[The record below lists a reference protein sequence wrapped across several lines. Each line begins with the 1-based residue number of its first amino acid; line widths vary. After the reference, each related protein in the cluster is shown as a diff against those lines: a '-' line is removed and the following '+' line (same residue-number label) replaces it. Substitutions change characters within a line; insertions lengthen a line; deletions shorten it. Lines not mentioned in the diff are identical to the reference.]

1 MILPIAFLTIGLG
14 FIIGVLIG
22 VWKKSNIRKRG
33 NRYPAKIYGYVQN
46 TSYLVND
53 AYHKYMQEGAK
64 YVIVAIWNLYDLVYR
79 KVFYIWGQGI
89 LGNTEATLH
98 SGIIPGNPDF
108 NGSRRADVYC
118 LPSDADWRSYSS
130 FGISF
135 IMYLKSYILHK
146 KRKHST
152 CFLFSCYY

>member
-79 KVFYIWGQGI
+79 KVFNIWVRASWGIFKLLCTVVLFPVILILMVVGGLMYIAFPVI
-89 LGNTEATLH
+89 LIGGVIALLV
-98 SGIIPGNPDF
+98 
-108 NGSRRADVYC
+108 SR
-118 LPSDADWRSYSS
+118 S
-130 FGISF
+130 
-135 IMYLKSYILHK
+135 
-146 KRKHST
+146 
-152 CFLFSCYY
+152 